1 MNQCRV
7 CNTPYEAFINFGP
20 QPIANGFIPE
30 DQKSGE
36 YFFEMKVGYC
46 KNCHMV
52 QLIEQPDREK
62 MFHGEYPFFSSLS
75 KHMQVHFKDFAETIE
90 RRFLTQNPNP
100 FVVEIGCND
109 GIMIKNFAEKG
120 IKHLGVEPSENVAK
134 VAAEKGVRV
143 TSRFFDYDLAKE
155 TRDKYGPA
163 DAILSAN
170 VICHIPYIDSIFSG
184 VEQLLAEKGVFVY
197 EDPYMGDIIEKTSY
211 DQIYDEHV
219 FFFSALSVSFLAE
232 RFGLELIDVEAQ
244 PTHGGSMRY
253 YIARKGA
260 YKAADKVAAQIEKE
274 KELGLHLP
282 ETYDTFRRNVEKSRD
297 DLVGLLQ
304 QLKDDGKRVVG
315 YGATSKSTTVLNY
328 CNIDSNLIE
337 FISDTTPLKQG
348 KVSPGKHIPIK
359 PYENFKEDFPDYAL
373 LFAWNH
379 RKEIMEKEG
388 DFSSQHKWITYVPE
402 VQIF

>member
-1 MNQCRV
+1 MSQCRV
-7 CNTPYEAFINFGP
+7 CNSNYEPFINFGP

-30 DQKSGE
+30 EKSNDE
-36 YFFEMKVGYC
+36 YFFEMKVGHC
-46 KNCHMV
+46 ENCNMV
-52 QLIEQPDREK
+52 QLIDQPDREK

-75 KHMQVHFKDFAETIE
+75 KHMQVHFKNFAETVTT
-90 RRFLTQNPNP
+90 RFLTQNPNP

-109 GIMIKNFAEKG
+109 GIMLKNFAEKN

-134 VAAEKGVRV
+134 VAEEKGIRV
-143 TSRFFDYDLAKE
+143 TSRFFDYDLAAE
-155 TRDKYGPA
+155 TRDKFGPA

-184 VEQLLAEKGVFVY
+184 VEKLLSEKGVFVY
-197 EDPYMGDIIEKTSY
+197 EDPYLGDIVEKTSY

-219 FFFSALSVSFLAE
+219 FFFSAISVSYLSEKFN
-232 RFGLELIDVEAQ
+232 LELIDVEAQ

-260 YKAADKVAAQIEKE
+260 YQPAENVAKLITKE
-274 KELGLHLP
+274 KELGLDKP
-282 ETYDTFRRNVEKSRD
+282 ETFERFRANVEKSRE
-297 DLVGLLQ
+297 DLVGLLKK
-304 QLKDDGKRVVG
+304 LKNEGKRVVG

-328 CNIDSNLIE
+328 CNIDRELIE

-359 PYENFKEDFPDYAL
+359 PYESFKEDFPDYAL

-388 DFSSQHKWITYVPE
+388 DFSANRKWITYVPE